1 MAGNAV
7 PGKAA
12 PQKATLAAVPRP
24 ALVLGFAGLIPFL
37 ASALGVW
44 TAGYPRSL
52 IALDIQLAY
61 GAVILSFMGAVHW
74 GLAMA
79 GGAGAMSF
87 HRLGWSVV
95 PALAGWLALLLN
107 PAYGVILM
115 VIGFAGVYFGDL
127 RSIAADNTP
136 AWYKALRKPLTIIVI
151 ASLASSYGA
160 LVVGV

>member
-1 MAGNAV
+1 MAGRATQSKAT
-7 PGKAA
+7 PGR
-12 PQKATLAAVPRP
+12 ATLAAVPRP

-37 ASALGVW
+37 ASTLGVW
-44 TAGYPRSL
+44 LSGYPQSL

-79 GGAGAMSF
+79 DGPEAMSF

-107 PAYGVILM
+107 PIYGLLLM
-115 VIGFAGVYFGDL
+115 VAGFAGVYFGDL

-151 ASLASSYGA
+151 ASLASTYGA
-160 LVVGV
+160 LVVGA

>member
-1 MAGNAV
+1 MSGKGALGNAMG
-7 PGKAA
+7 GKAA
-12 PQKATLAAVPRP
+12 LAAVPRP

-37 ASALGVW
+37 ASTLGVW
-44 TAGYPRSL
+44 IAGYPQSL
-52 IALDIQLAY
+52 AALDIQLAY

-79 GGAGAMSF
+79 GGPKAMSF

-107 PAYGVILM
+107 PIYGLLLM
-115 VIGFAGVYFGDL
+115 VAGFAGVYFGDL
-127 RSIAADNTP
+127 RSIAAGNAP

-160 LVVGV
+160 LVVRL